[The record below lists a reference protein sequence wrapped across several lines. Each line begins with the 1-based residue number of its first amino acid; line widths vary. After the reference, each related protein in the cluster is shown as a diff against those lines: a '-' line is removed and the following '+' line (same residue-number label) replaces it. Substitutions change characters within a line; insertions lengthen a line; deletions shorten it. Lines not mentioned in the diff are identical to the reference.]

1 MFIMIVLAAQL
12 ITSVFMAF
20 YFWSVL
26 KKQKGHKDSLNKDSE
41 YELNKI
47 KNKELVK
54 LNCPLTEISRPE
66 SLDEII
72 GQEEGVTNLKAVMC
86 GENPQHVIIYGPPGV
101 GKTAAAR
108 AVLECAKQSPSSP
121 FGSTAKFVEVDATT
135 VQYDER
141 SIADP
146 LIGSVH
152 DPIYQ
157 GAGAYGPAGVPQ
169 PKPGAVTKAHG
180 GVLFID
186 EIGELPPM
194 QLNRLL
200 KVLEDRRVH
209 FESSYYT
216 TDDPN
221 IPKHIHYAFKK
232 GLPADFRLIGA
243 TTRSPEE
250 INPAIRSRCV
260 EIFFKGLNEE
270 ELAAIGK
277 RAAIK
282 SGLKIEE
289 DTLVYGAQFAQNGRD
304 MVNIVQM
311 AASIAKNNGRVF
323 VEQRDI
329 QWVADSCRYSRIPI
343 KKLNKNTDI
352 GKVNGL
358 GVSGMGGSVI
368 GIEAIAELG
377 SGSFRVTGIVES
389 EEFEARGQRM
399 AKKSS
404 AVETTENIKTILKNF
419 CDIDC
424 SRYDIHIN
432 IPNTAPV
439 DGPSAG
445 TAMLCAVYSA
455 ITGCVVNGTTALT
468 GEVSILGEV
477 RPVGGIKQKLEAA
490 FEAGAERVIIPYD
503 NKEDACLSKIKDVK
517 CVKNLKELFDLVF
530 DDSSRVSKDYS
541 INKPTMEI
549 IAAKSGHCH

>member
-1 MFIMIVLAAQL
+1 MLITAVLIAQL
-12 ITSVFMAF
+12 FVSVIMAL
-20 YFWSVL
+20 YFSSIM
-26 KKQKGHKDSLNKDSE
+26 KKQKSNKAYISKDSE
-41 YELNKI
+41 FELNKI
-47 KNKELVK
+47 KKKELIK
-54 LNCPLTEISRPE
+54 LNRPLTETARPD
-66 SLDEII
+66 SLEEIV
-72 GQEEGVTNLKAVMC
+72 GQTEGITNLKAVMC
-86 GENPQHVIIYGPPGV
+86 GENPQHVLIYGPPGV

-108 AVLECAKQSPSSP
+108 AVLECAKKSETSP
-121 FGSTAKFVEVDATT
+121 FAPGAKFVEVDATT

-180 GVLFID
+180 GILFID
-186 EIGELPPM
+186 EIGELPPV

-209 FESSYYT
+209 FESSYYAS
-216 TDDPN
+216 DDPN

-260 EIFFKGLNEE
+260 EIFFRSLTKD
-270 ELAAIGK
+270 ELVTIGRKAAEK
-277 RAAIK
+277 AFLKVDDAQLKYAA
-282 SGLKIEE
+282 
-289 DTLVYGAQFAQNGRD
+289 DFAQNGRD

-311 AASIAKNNGRVF
+311 AASIAKSGGRYVI
-323 VEQRDI
+323 EQNDI
-329 QWVADSCRYSRIPI
+329 QWVADSCRYSRMIRN
-343 KKLNKNTDI
+343 KLTAKTRI
-352 GKVNGL
+352 GKVHGL
-358 GVSGMGGSVI
+358 GVSGAGGSVI
-368 GIEAIAELG
+368 DIEASAEPG
-377 SGSFRVTGIVES
+377 NGRFKVSGIVES

-399 AKKSS
+399 AKRSS
-404 AVETTENIKTILKNF
+404 AVEATDNIVTVLKNY

-424 SRYDIHIN
+424 SKYDIHIN
-432 IPNTAPV
+432 IPNSAPV

-455 ITGCVVNGTTALT
+455 VTGCTVSGDTVLT
-468 GEVSILGEV
+468 GEISILGEV

-490 FEAGAERVIIPYD
+490 YDAGAKRAVIPFD
-503 NKEDACLSKIKDVK
+503 NMEDARLSKIDSVEGVK
-517 CVKNLKELFDLVF
+517 SIRELFDLVF
-530 DDSSRVSKDYS
+530 DDRGRVGKSDLNAGS
-541 INKPTMEI
+541 QNDL
-549 IAAKSGHCH
+549 IAAERVIN

>member
-1 MFIMIVLAAQL
+1 ML
-12 ITSVFMAF
+12 ITVVLIVQLFVSIIMAL

-26 KKQKGHKDSLNKDSE
+26 RKQKSGKQFISKDSE
-41 YELNKI
+41 YELRKI
-47 KNKELVK
+47 KQKELIK
-54 LNCPLTEISRPE
+54 LNCPLTETARPE
-66 SLDEII
+66 SLEEIV
-72 GQEEGVTNLKAVMC
+72 GQSEGITNLKAVMC

-108 AVLECAKQSPSSP
+108 AVLECAKKSPGSP
-121 FGSTAKFVEVDATT
+121 FAPGAKFIEVDATT

-186 EIGELPPM
+186 EIGELPPV

-216 TDDPN
+216 ADDPN

-260 EIFFKGLNEE
+260 EIFFRALTKE
-270 ELAAIGK
+270 ELMTIGR
-277 RAAIK
+277 RAADKAFIK
-282 SGLKIEE
+282 VE
-289 DTLVYGAQFAQNGRD
+289 DEQLSYAAAFAGNGRE
-304 MVNIVQM
+304 MVNIIQM
-311 AASIAKNNGRVF
+311 ASSIAKNSGRFSIETNDV
-323 VEQRDI
+323 
-329 QWVADSCRYSRIPI
+329 QWVADSCRYTRKIP
-343 KKLNKNTDI
+343 KKLTDRARI
-352 GKVNGL
+352 GKVYGL

-368 GIEAIAELG
+368 DIEATAEPG
-377 SGSFRVTGIVES
+377 SGSFKVSGIVEA
-389 EEFEARGQRM
+389 EEFEARGQRLS
-399 AKKSS
+399 KRSS
-404 AVETTENIKTILKNF
+404 AVETADNIVTVLKNF
-419 CDIDC
+419 CGIDC
-424 SRYDIHIN
+424 SKYNIHIN
-432 IPNTAPV
+432 IPACAPV

-445 TAMLCAVYSA
+445 IAMLCAVYSA
-455 ITGCVVNGTTALT
+455 ITGCTVSGNTVLT
-468 GEVSILGEV
+468 GEISILGEI

-490 FEAGAERVIIPYD
+490 AAAGAIRAVIPCD
-503 NKEDACLSKIKDVK
+503 NLEDARFCSVK
-517 CVKNLKELFDLVF
+517 EVKGVSNLHELFELVF
-530 DDSSRVSKDYS
+530 DDEGMYGSKS
-541 INKPTMEI
+541 AAGPAETGI
-549 IAAKSGHCH
+549 IAAESAIS

>member
-1 MFIMIVLAAQL
+1 MLITVVLIVQL
-12 ITSVFMAF
+12 LTSVFMAF
-20 YFWSVL
+20 YFWGVL
-26 KKQKGHKDSLNKDSE
+26 RKQRGSKTSLNKDSE

-47 KNKELVK
+47 KRKEQIR
-54 LNCPLTEISRPE
+54 LNIPLTESARPD
-66 SLDEII
+66 SLEEIV
-72 GQEEGVTNLKAVMC
+72 GQEEGITNLKAVMC

-108 AVLECAKQSPSSP
+108 AVLECAKTSDVSP
-121 FGSTAKFVEVDATT
+121 FAQGAKFIEVDATT

-180 GVLFID
+180 GILFID

-209 FESSYYT
+209 FESSYYSS
-216 TDDPN
+216 DDPN
-221 IPKHIHYAFKK
+221 IPKHIHYMFKN

-260 EIFFKGLNEE
+260 EIFFRGLTKE
-270 ELAAIGK
+270 ELADIGK
-277 RAAIK
+277 RAALK
-282 SGLKIEE
+282 SNLKIDDNAIE
-289 DTLVYGAQFAQNGRD
+289 YASQFAYNGRD

-311 AASIAKNNGRVF
+311 SASIAKSCDRF
-323 VEQRDI
+323 IIEQRDI
-329 QWVADSCRYSRIPI
+329 QWVVDSCRYSRVPV
-343 KKLNKNTDI
+343 KKLQRNTDI

-368 GIEAIAELG
+368 NIEAVAEPG
-377 SGSFRVTGIVES
+377 HGNFKVTGIVES

-404 AVETTENIKTILKNF
+404 AVETTENIVTVLKNF

-424 SRYDIHIN
+424 SKYDIHIN
-432 IPNTAPV
+432 IPNSAPV

-455 ITGCVVNGTTALT
+455 ITGCIVSGTTALT

-490 FEAGAERVIIPYD
+490 YEAGAERVILPFS
-503 NKEDACLSKIKDVK
+503 NKEDACFSKIKDIK
-517 CVKNLKELFDLVF
+517 YVKNLKELFELVF
-530 DDSSRVSKDYS
+530 DDSSRIGKDK
-541 INKPTMEI
+541 ITVNNTVGL
-549 IAAKSGHCH
+549 IAAEGASK